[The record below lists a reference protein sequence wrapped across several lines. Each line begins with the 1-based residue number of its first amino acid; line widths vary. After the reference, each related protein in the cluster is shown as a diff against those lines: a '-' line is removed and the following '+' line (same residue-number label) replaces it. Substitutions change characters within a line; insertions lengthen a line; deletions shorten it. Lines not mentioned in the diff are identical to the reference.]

1 MRLVKLGAGLNHI
14 VNMDLINPTS
24 IIIDAGANVGAFIEK
39 MRTLTDSKI
48 YAIECSSRNCATIKN
63 KNFENI
69 EIIEKALVGNN
80 DGPVTFT
87 EYSGILKPNYAAPAG
102 QISRHRY
109 HQWSNI
115 LGNHRDKFANNSSVK
130 TEQYE
135 VVPVTLSELI
145 EQYDLK
151 SIDYLKMDI
160 EGAEYDVF
168 EHMTRKETD
177 IIKQISLEVHDKN
190 KNKSLFAK
198 IRELGFVV
206 RELEDNEVY
215 AYRK

>member
-1 MRLVKLGAGLNHI
+1 MKLVNLGAGLNHI

-39 MRTLTDSKI
+39 MRTLTNSKI

-87 EYSGILKPNYAAPAG
+87 EYSGVLKPDGNY
-102 QISRHRY
+102 RY
-109 HQWSNI
+109 HQWANI
-115 LGNHRDKFANNSSVK
+115 LGNHRDKFANDSSVK

-135 VVPVTLSELI
+135 VEPMTLSELI

-160 EGAEYDVF
+160 EAAEYDVF
-168 EHMTRKETD
+168 EHMTHKEAD